1 MTERFAIYYAP
12 AQDSALSRKAEAWL
26 AQPDLQELAISA
38 RRYGFHATIKAP
50 MALAEG
56 VDREQ
61 LATALRQFAAT
72 HAGVELS
79 DFGPRLI
86 DGFLAFTTEPQP
98 AALTDFA
105 ALVVNFFEP
114 QRAPLTAEDVRRRLK
129 APLTPRQVEL
139 VERYGYPYVLEQFQ
153 FHMTLTDRLPLERR
167 DEMQR
172 RAVVWFADELKAPIM
187 LDRLVV
193 FHEAA
198 PGEPFTRINGDFI
211 LKGVS

>member
-12 AQDSALSRKAEAWL
+12 AEDSALWLKAQAWL
-26 AQPDLQELAISA
+26 AQPDLEDLAASA

-50 MALAEG
+50 MALADG
-56 VDREQ
+56 VDRAQ
-61 LATALRQFAAT
+61 LVAALELFAAT
-72 HAGVELS
+72 HAGVALS

-98 AALTDFA
+98 EALTDLA

-114 QRAPLTAEDVRRRLK
+114 QRRPLTAEDVRRRLK
-129 APLTPRQVEL
+129 APLTLRQIEL

-153 FHMTLTDRLPLERR
+153 FHMTLTDRLPAERR
-167 DEMQR
+167 DELQQ
-172 RAVVWFADELKAPIM
+172 RAVEWFAEVLAAPIR
-187 LDRLVV
+187 LDRLVL

-198 PGEPFTRINGDFI
+198 PGEPFVRLAGDYI
-211 LKGVS
+211 LKGGA